1 MERLPQ
7 LKRGEE
13 AQIHLHLGRSA
24 VPLRSH
30 LGETYLSIPT
40 SPTGQTVLPLRSRR
54 AELWIT
60 ANFYRVYE
68 CAPSPNA
75 IKRALS
81 VLEARALFDAVPQ
94 PVGRRLLAKTNTI
107 ILDLA
112 NGDLANESGQCVEI
126 HPGSWTL
133 ADALPHAFERD
144 DASGQLPI
152 PEETIDQPL
161 TRFRQLL
168 AIHDDESWANTLT
181 WLTAALRPNS
191 PCPILVIDGPAGSGK
206 STIAKMLK
214 GIIDPSPA
222 TEGHI
227 RIVDAPIRIPRD
239 LAATSET
246 SPPS

>member
-30 LGETYLSIPT
+30 LGETYLSLPT

-68 CAPSPNA
+68 CAPSPHA

-94 PVGRRLLAKTNTI
+94 AVGRRLLAKTNTI
-107 ILDLA
+107 ILDRA
-112 NGDLANESGQCVEI
+112 NGD
-126 HPGSWTL
+126 
-133 ADALPHAFERD
+133 LPHAFERD

-161 TRFRQLL
+161 THFRQLL
-168 AIHDDESWANTLT
+168 AIHYDESWANTLT